1 MRTKNAI
8 RNIMTNLLLQFVIII
23 YGFVVPKIIIEKFGS
38 DVNGLVASI
47 TQFLSYITF
56 FESGFGAVVK
66 AVFYKPIANKDMQ
79 SIASVIK
86 TSEKFFRRIAL
97 SFVLYTIVLCFVF
110 PLITKADFDAIFT
123 ISLVVVIAISTFAE
137 YFFGMAYRLFLQ
149 AEQKIYVVSLIQMIT
164 YILGVIVVVVMA
176 LLGASVVA
184 IELVVGLIFALRP
197 ILQNFYVKK
206 KYNLNFEDATSSYPI
221 KQKWDGLAQHIAWM
235 IHGNTDVAVLTV
247 FTNLAEVSVYSV
259 YHLVVVAIKKIIQS
273 FNNGVDASFGD
284 MIAKKED
291 ENLRK
296 KFSVYELLFMMIV
309 TIVFTSTLLLITSF
323 ISVYV
328 KGVTDADYI
337 RPLFGYLLVLGE
349 YIWAIRI
356 PYNSLIQA
364 AGRFKETRKGAWI
377 EAGVN
382 IILSAILVFNFGLV
396 GVAIGTA
403 VAMFIRTV
411 EFIYYANKYIL
422 YRNVRC
428 SVLKIMVSVIIT
440 VVVSFLGLCI
450 VKAPL
455 PDNYVDWI
463 IQAVIAFLI
472 ISSITMLSYC
482 VLYRKEMND
491 VLKVFGRLFKRKRSE
506 IGDGKI
512 E

>member
-1 MRTKNAI
+1 M
-8 RNIMTNLLLQFVIII
+8 
-23 YGFVVPKIIIEKFGS
+23 
-38 DVNGLVASI
+38 
-47 TQFLSYITF
+47 
-56 FESGFGAVVK
+56 
-66 AVFYKPIANKDMQ
+66 
-79 SIASVIK
+79 
-86 TSEKFFRRIAL
+86 
-97 SFVLYTIVLCFVF
+97 
-110 PLITKADFDAIFT
+110 
-123 ISLVVVIAISTFAE
+123 
-137 YFFGMAYRLFLQ
+137 
-149 AEQKIYVVSLIQMIT
+149 
-164 YILGVIVVVVMA
+164 
-176 LLGASVVA
+176 
-184 IELVVGLIFALRP
+184 
-197 ILQNFYVKK
+197 
-206 KYNLNFEDATSSYPI
+206 
-221 KQKWDGLAQHIAWM
+221 
-235 IHGNTDVAVLTV
+235 
-247 FTNLAEVSVYSV
+247 
-259 YHLVVVAIKKIIQS
+259 
-273 FNNGVDASFGD
+273 
-284 MIAKKED
+284 
-291 ENLRK
+291 
-296 KFSVYELLFMMIV
+296 
-309 TIVFTSTLLLITSF
+309 
-323 ISVYV
+323 
-328 KGVTDADYI
+328 
-337 RPLFGYLLVLGE
+337 LVLGE

-472 ISSITMLSYC
+472 ISSITMLSYF

-491 VLKVFGRLFKRKRSE
+491 VLKMFGRLFKRKRSE